1 MPRWQINVNVNVN
14 VKPNGSPIG
23 DFPKTTSFFLGH
35 LAARCNSDLP
45 NRQRCV
51 RLSAFTLGSAAS
63 RSAMLAGSCTA
74 SCVCALSNLIEPT
87 ARDPRAS
94 PRWRAPS
101 ARAIR
106 CPAASAFRAP
116 PHCHARTRI
125 GAASSSCL
133 AHHPIPTCPANAP
146 ARHDLLSVS
155 LLLHPLSHVSSP
167 FVLCP
172 AGARHPARRPDA
184 LGQDDRR
191 RRRRLQHLL
200 L

>member
-1 MPRWQINVNVNVN
+1 M
-14 VKPNGSPIG
+14 KAGTDIG
-23 DFPKTTSFFLGH
+23 TDYYKASSTVFRSFQVSFWSNWRARAISAAKLSTT
-35 LAARCNSDLP
+35 DKK
-45 NRQRCV
+45 CV
-51 RLSAFTLGSAAS
+51 RLSAFILASAAS
-63 RSAMLAGSCTA
+63 RSATLAGSCTA

-101 ARAIR
+101 ARAIH
-106 CPAASAFRAP
+106 CPDSAP
-116 PHCHARTRI
+116 PLRHPTATRTRI

-155 LLLHPLSHVSSP
+155 PLLHPLSHVSSP
-167 FVLCP
+167 SVPCP
-172 AGARHPARRPDA
+172 TGARHPARRPDA

-191 RRRRLQHLL
+191 R
-200 L
+200 

>member
-1 MPRWQINVNVNVN
+1 MAGKGTKTPIWPRQRASGVF
-14 VKPNGSPIG
+14 KY
-23 DFPKTTSFFLGH
+23 FLEL
-35 LAARCNSDLP
+35 LAAAKLSKP
-45 NRQRCV
+45 KKCV
-51 RLSAFTLGSAAS
+51 RLSAFISASAAS
-63 RSAMLAGSCTA
+63 RSATLAGSCTA

-155 LLLHPLSHVSSP
+155 LLLSHAPSHVSSALP
-167 FVLCP
+167 CLIP
-172 AGARHPARRPDA
+172 TGARHPARWPDA
-184 LGQDDRR
+184 LGQDHWRR
-191 RRRRLQHLL
+191 R
-200 L
+200 